1 MVLGP
6 IHCFVHFLLKCHL
19 LIGVFPD
26 HLIQKRAFPTP
37 LPLWPAVVSFVA
49 LFTAYIVL
57 LIDNLFSMMVNSVT
71 LYWFCA
77 VFPNAQKSAW
87 PHGKHNKYLWMNE
100 WLKKKL
106 SCGWGTQGEMC
117 CHWRNWRKCFKKQNV
132 HPYLMVM
139 MVKGM
144 QYWPWIWALVFLPFH
159 FYWCDR
165 DSSAR
170 MVIVALRVTAKHW
183 HKRGWIGIINLMVE
197 YFF

>member
-1 MVLGP
+1 MPPPHRGLSWP
-6 IHCFVHFLLKCHL
+6 SYPKACIPH
-19 LIGVFPD
+19 
-26 HLIQKRAFPTP
+26 PTSP
-37 LPLWPAVVSFVA
+37 MTCYEVSFVA

-57 LIDNLFSMMVNSVT
+57 LIDNLFSVMVNSVI

-77 VFPNAQKSAW
+77 VFPMPKRVPGPMGSTTNICQ
-87 PHGKHNKYLWMNE
+87 WMND
-100 WLKKKL
+100 WKKKL
-106 SCGWGTQGEMC
+106 SSGWGTQGEMC
-117 CHWRNWRKCFKKQNV
+117 CHWRNWRKCFKKTNV

-197 YFF
+197 FFFLIFSSRFIER